1 MDLTKKSVV
10 LDKIPVDLDVAKII
24 TQMKIHGDTRRY
36 ETCLREMIAVVS
48 PVARPKA
55 LIKICC
61 VENKDEESLEIEGV
75 KFTSRLVR
83 LNLDKIDSVF
93 IGVVTAGTEVES
105 IPAPQDVMQRF
116 CLDAVKNATLFAAST
131 YLRDY
136 LTRHYHTGQLSTLN
150 PGETESF
157 PIDQQKKLFSIL
169 GDVENMIGVKLTENC
184 ALVPVKSGAGIYY
197 STETEFI
204 SCRLCTNQ
212 RCMGRRAVYEPE
224 LAKKYASPSLP
235 TP

>member
-1 MDLTKKSVV
+1 LF
-10 LDKIPVDLDVAKII
+10 KISCI
-24 TQMKIHGDTRRY
+24 
-36 ETCLREMIAVVS
+36 
-48 PVARPKA
+48 
-55 LIKICC
+55 
-61 VENKDEESLEIEGV
+61 ENKDEESLEIEGV

-93 IGVVTAGTEVES
+93 ICVVTAGTEVET
-105 IPAPQDVMQRF
+105 IQAPQDVMQRF
-116 CLDAVKNATLFAAST
+116 CLDAVKNATLFATSM

-169 GDVENMIGVKLTENC
+169 GDVESMIGVKLTKNC

-212 RCMGRRAVYEPE
+212 RCMGRRAAYEPE
-224 LAKKYASPSLP
+224 LAKKYATPSLP
-235 TP
+235 AP